1 MTQKATS
8 HTSGDD
14 LAHVTLPSHR
24 QPFSLINNL
33 VVFGLGTVTKSA
45 IHRYM
50 GSCFS
55 SASAAETPSPV
66 TAKVITLDG
75 SLSEYFTEVT
85 VYEVLGRHHPSRF
98 ICSSDELYC
107 NTYIPALGSQESLQ
121 LGQLYFMLPVSKL
134 EYPLSG
140 SDMAALAVK
149 ASLALRSLASRHRG
163 HGRRTVQV
171 MPIAAE
177 FAGLDALDNNGDDY
191 RSRSLERKKT
201 MTKRSASNRAKFGQR
216 RRGMERMSTIE
227 EDA

>member
-1 MTQKATS
+1 
-8 HTSGDD
+8 
-14 LAHVTLPSHR
+14 
-24 QPFSLINNL
+24 
-33 VVFGLGTVTKSA
+33 
-45 IHRYM
+45 M

-55 SASAAETPSPV
+55 FAFASTAETPSPV

-75 SLSEYFTEVT
+75 SLSEFSTEVK
-85 VYEVLGRHHPSRF
+85 VYEVLGRHHPSCF

-107 NTYIPALGSQESLQ
+107 NTYIPALGSKESLQ

-140 SDMAALAVK
+140 SDMAVLAVK
-149 ASLALRSLASRHRG
+149 ASMALRPLASRHRD

-177 FAGLDALDNNGDDY
+177 LAGLDALENNGDDY
-191 RSRSLERKKT
+191 RSRSLEKKKT
-201 MTKRSASNRAKFGQR
+201 MPKRSASNRAKLGQR

-227 EDA
+227 EDAE